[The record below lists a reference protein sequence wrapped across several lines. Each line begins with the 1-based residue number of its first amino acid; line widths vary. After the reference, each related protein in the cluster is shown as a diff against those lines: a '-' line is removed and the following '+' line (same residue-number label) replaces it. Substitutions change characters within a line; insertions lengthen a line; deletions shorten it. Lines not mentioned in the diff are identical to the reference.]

1 MPSPAGHAKEVTTV
15 HNLRFDFTGRVALV
29 TGAANGIG
37 KALAEGFAAAGA
49 RLVLVDR
56 SEAVHDL
63 AASLPTEA
71 LARVHDVADEA
82 AVSATLA
89 ATQERFG
96 GLDILVNNAGIGPL
110 EAAETMS
117 SELWDQTQAVN
128 LRGVF
133 LFCREAGKAMLARG
147 EGRIINL
154 ASQAASVGLEGHLA
168 YCTSKAGVLGLT
180 RTLALEWGPRGITVN
195 AVSPT
200 VVETELGRYG
210 WAGEKGERMKA
221 SIPTRRFAQ
230 PGEIVAAILYLAS
243 REAAMVNGA
252 DLRVDGGYTA
262 I

>member
-1 MPSPAGHAKEVTTV
+1 MG
-15 HNLRFDFTGRVALV
+15 NLTFDFHGRVALI

-37 KALAEGFAAAGA
+37 KTLAERFAAAGA

-56 SEAVHDL
+56 SEAVREL
-63 AASLPTEA
+63 AESLSTEA
-71 LARVHDVADEA
+71 LARVQDVTDEA
-82 AVSATLA
+82 AVIATLD
-89 ATQERFG
+89 ATRERFG

-110 EAAETMS
+110 DKAETMS
-117 SELWDQTQAVN
+117 CELWDQTQAVN

-133 LFCREAGKAMLARG
+133 LFCREAGKAMLERG

-154 ASQAASVGLEGHLA
+154 ASQAASVGLDGHLA

-221 SIPTRRFAQ
+221 LIPTRRFAK
-230 PGEIVAAILYLAS
+230 PEEITAAILYLAS
-243 REAAMVNGA
+243 LEAAMVNGA
-252 DLRVDGGYTA
+252 DLRIDGGYTA

>member
-1 MPSPAGHAKEVTTV
+1 MG
-15 HNLRFDFTGRVALV
+15 NLQFDFAGQVVLI

-37 KALAEGFAAAGA
+37 KTLAERFAASGA

-56 SEAVHDL
+56 SESLHEL
-63 AASLPTEA
+63 AAALPGEA
-71 LARVHDVADEA
+71 LVAVHDVADEA
-82 AVSATLA
+82 AVMASVAEA
-89 ATQERFG
+89 CRHFG
-96 GLDILVNNAGIGPL
+96 SIDVLVNNAGIGPL
-110 EAAETMS
+110 DAAEAMS

-133 LFCREAGKAMLARG
+133 LFCREVGKAMLARG
-147 EGRIINL
+147 AGRIVNL
-154 ASQAASVGLEGHLA
+154 ASQAASVGLDGHLA

-221 SIPTRRFAQ
+221 LIPTRRFAQ
-230 PGEIVAAILYLAS
+230 PEEIAAAVMYLAAS
-243 REAAMVNGA
+243 EAAMVNGA
-252 DLRVDGGYTA
+252 DLRIDGGYTA

>member
-1 MPSPAGHAKEVTTV
+1 MG
-15 HNLRFDFTGRVALV
+15 NLQFDFAGQVVLI

-37 KALAEGFAAAGA
+37 KSLAERFAASGA

-56 SEAVHDL
+56 SESLHEL
-63 AASLPTEA
+63 AAALPGEA
-71 LARVHDVADEA
+71 LVAVHDVADEA
-82 AVSATLA
+82 AVMASVAEA
-89 ATQERFG
+89 CRHFG
-96 GLDILVNNAGIGPL
+96 GIDVLVNNAGIGPL
-110 EAAETMS
+110 DAAEAMS

-133 LFCREAGKAMLARG
+133 LFCREVGKAMLARG
-147 EGRIINL
+147 AGRIVNL
-154 ASQAASVGLEGHLA
+154 ASQAASVGLDGHLA

-221 SIPTRRFAQ
+221 LIPTRRFAQ
-230 PGEIVAAILYLAS
+230 PEEIAAAVMYLAA

-252 DLRVDGGYTA
+252 DLRIDGGYTA

>member
-1 MPSPAGHAKEVTTV
+1 MG
-15 HNLRFDFTGRVALV
+15 NLSFDFTGRVALV

-37 KALAEGFAAAGA
+37 KVVAEYLAAAGA

-56 SEAVHDL
+56 SEAVHEL
-63 AASLPTEA
+63 AESLPTQV
-71 LARVHDVADEA
+71 LSRVQDVTDEA
-82 AVSATLA
+82 AVIATLQ
-89 ATQERFG
+89 ATRQRFG

-110 EAAETMS
+110 DAAETMS

-133 LFCREAGKAMLARG
+133 LFCREAGKTMLERG
-147 EGRIINL
+147 EGRIVNL
-154 ASQAASVGLEGHLA
+154 ASQAASVGLAGHLA

-210 WAGEKGERMKA
+210 WAGDKGERMKA
-221 SIPTRRFAQ
+221 LIPTRRFAQ
-230 PGEIVAAILYLAS
+230 PEEIVAAILYLAS

-252 DLRVDGGYTA
+252 DLRIDGGYTA

>member
-1 MPSPAGHAKEVTTV
+1 MGD
-15 HNLRFDFTGRVALV
+15 LRFDFSGRVALV
-29 TGAANGIG
+29 TGAASGIG
-37 KALAEGFAAAGA
+37 KALAERLAACGA

-56 SEAVHDL
+56 SESVREL
-63 AASLPTEA
+63 AETLPTEA
-71 LARVHDVADEA
+71 LVRVQDVADEA
-82 AVSATLA
+82 AVIESVA
-89 ATQERFG
+89 AVHERFG
-96 GLDILVNNAGIGPL
+96 RVDVLVNNAGIGPL

-117 SELWDQTQAVN
+117 CELWDQTQAVN

-133 LFCREAGKAMLARG
+133 LFCREVGKGMLGQG
-147 EGRIINL
+147 EGRIVNL
-154 ASQAASVGLEGHLA
+154 ASQAASVGLDRHLA
-168 YCTSKAGVLGLT
+168 YCSSKSGVLGLT
-180 RTLALEWGPRGITVN
+180 RTLALEWGPRGVTVN

-221 SIPTRRFAQ
+221 LIPTRRFAQ
-230 PGEIVAAILYLAS
+230 PDEIVAAILYLAS

>member
-1 MPSPAGHAKEVTTV
+1 MG
-15 HNLRFDFTGRVALV
+15 NLQFDFAGQVVLI

-37 KALAEGFAAAGA
+37 KTLAERFAASGA

-56 SEAVHDL
+56 SESLHEL
-63 AASLPTEA
+63 AAALPGEA
-71 LARVHDVADEA
+71 LVAVHDVADEA
-82 AVSATLA
+82 AVIASVAEA
-89 ATQERFG
+89 CRHFG
-96 GLDILVNNAGIGPL
+96 GIDVLVNNAGIGPL
-110 EAAETMS
+110 DAAEAMS

-133 LFCREAGKAMLARG
+133 LFCREVGKAMLARG
-147 EGRIINL
+147 AGRIVNL
-154 ASQAASVGLEGHLA
+154 ASQAASVGLDGHLA

-221 SIPTRRFAQ
+221 LIPTRRFAQ
-230 PGEIVAAILYLAS
+230 PEEIAAAVMYLAAS
-243 REAAMVNGA
+243 EAAMVNGA
-252 DLRVDGGYTA
+252 DLRIDGGYTA